1 MKSVEAT
8 NEKLAGLISL
18 MDHIDTQLKEILNN
32 GNFSDDVFFRL
43 RDDHISFLN
52 LKRKSDVQSMR
63 SMRRGYELP

>member
-52 LKRKSDVQSMR
+52 LKRKISETHAWNIPIDK
-63 SMRRGYELP
+63 EK